1 MVLFN
6 QRQRFLLRFQ
16 RRNLIETSGSSEDS
30 DFDKRFESIRLMESK
45 NPMIKFTFFGKMK
58 RMIGTYQDAQLKS
71 LDKKLIKGLFVRNQR
86 DFDEDMLEQSQNKTL
101 LMRLTNN
108 QLERGGDSNNT
119 VIENDVTALME

>member
-86 DFDEDMLEQSQNKTL
+86 DFDEDMLE
-101 LMRLTNN
+101 
-108 QLERGGDSNNT
+108 
-119 VIENDVTALME
+119 

>member
-108 QLERGGDSNNT
+108 QLERGGDSNMT
-119 VIENDVTALME
+119 LIENDVTALTE